1 MNLANRITVFRIL
14 LIPVFIGLALA
25 YGRSAAAGRADEF
38 LRYAA
43 AGVFL
48 LCAVGDGVD
57 GWVARRLKQET
68 WLGRL
73 LDPIADKG
81 LMLSAIIT
89 LSLTGWSRDHRFPL
103 WFPVLAV
110 TRDVLCV
117 AAAFLIRHLT
127 GSVRIVPHW
136 TGKVTTVTQ
145 FVAIGWVML
154 HFSAFTQ
161 IPDIVPVFIAA
172 AFTVMSGMVYLV
184 DCIGQIRRGRSAHL
198 LRKKSG
204 VTDGA

>member
-1 MNLANRITVFRIL
+1 MNLANRITVFRIC
-14 LIPVFIGLALA
+14 LIPLFVALALA
-25 YGRSAAAGRADEF
+25 YGRSAAAGHPDES

-57 GWVARRLKQET
+57 GWVARRLQQET

-89 LSLTGWSRDHRFPL
+89 LSLTGWSEHHRFPI
-103 WFPVLAV
+103 WFPVLAIL
-110 TRDVLCV
+110 RDVLCV
-117 AAAFLIRHLT
+117 AAAFLIKHLT

-136 TGKVTTVTQ
+136 TGKVTTITQ
-145 FVAIGWVML
+145 IVAIGWVML
-154 HFSAFTQ
+154 HFSDFTPV
-161 IPDIVPVFIAA
+161 PDVVPVLVAT
-172 AFTVMSGMVYLV
+172 AFTVISGMVYLF
-184 DCIGQIRRGRSAHL
+184 DCIGQIRRGRAAW
-198 LRKKSG
+198 KQKMG
-204 VTDGA
+204 